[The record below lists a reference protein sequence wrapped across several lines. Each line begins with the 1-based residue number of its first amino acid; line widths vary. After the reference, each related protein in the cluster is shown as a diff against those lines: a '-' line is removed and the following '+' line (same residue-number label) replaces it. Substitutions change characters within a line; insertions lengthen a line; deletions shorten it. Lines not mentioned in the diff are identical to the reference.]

1 VLHLA
6 IVVAACVLVAQVAGN
21 NLSVCTGAIMAS
33 RMVSRWTGVW
43 IAAAGYSAGFLAE
56 GGVMRTALA
65 RLMPDRT
72 EPLVMIALAT
82 GIVVFAIAH
91 MRRVPQSLSQTFAA
105 GILGIAAAR
114 HGAVDR
120 VFVVTMLGFWIAAP
134 LGSIVLI
141 VGLMRLAR
149 RLINERDVWSTTARV
164 KASMLALS
172 FLAAFVLGANTIG
185 FVYAAVP
192 GNPRT
197 LAAAV
202 LAIIVGSIAFSAGE
216 LRRIGNEIFAM
227 RYVNAIA
234 AQFSSVLLVEVATA
248 LGVPLSYTEVFAAG
262 VYGAGFSYRH
272 RLLRAKSAAAI
283 GSSWLAML
291 VIAFLLGYAATAV
304 VRRAA
309 P

>member
-6 IVVAACVLVAQVAGN
+6 IVFAACVLVAQVAGN

-33 RMVSRWTGVW
+33 RMVSRWAGVW
-43 IAAAGYSAGFLAE
+43 LAVAGYSAGFLAE
-56 GGVMRTALA
+56 GRVMRIALA

-82 GIVVFAIAH
+82 GIVIFVIAH
-91 MRRVPQSLSQTFAA
+91 TRRVPHSLSQTFAA

-114 HGAVDR
+114 HVAVDR
-120 VFVVTMLGFWIAAP
+120 AFVVTMLAFWIAAP
-134 LGSIVLI
+134 LGSIALI
-141 VGLMRLAR
+141 VCIMRLSR

-172 FLAAFVLGANTIG
+172 FLAAFALGANTIG

-202 LAIIVGSIAFSAGE
+202 LAIVVGSFAFSAGE

-234 AQFSSVLLVEVATA
+234 AQFSSILLVEVATA

-283 GSSWLAML
+283 GWSWLAML

-304 VRRAA
+304 LRRAA